1 MAARGSGLSQESAA
15 EVYSEGSDP
24 GKSVQQGNKL
34 GGWMVSRGIKGT
46 PMGKRLWQKQTG
58 GRTEREGM
66 AESPGTEG
74 GAESRWRSSE
84 VNDEERRTK
93 EEKG

>member
-1 MAARGSGLSQESAA
+1 
-15 EVYSEGSDP
+15 
-24 GKSVQQGNKL
+24 
-34 GGWMVSRGIKGT
+34 
-46 PMGKRLWQKQTG
+46 
-58 GRTEREGM
+58 M